1 MSKTTLIE
9 KLNEKT
15 VDELLEL
22 LILGLGIK
30 RIEKEES
37 SKLKGEFKI
46 IPELISGIFI
56 INFLISIKNKI

>member
-22 LILGLGIK
+22 LILGLEIE

-37 SKLKGEFKI
+37 SKLKG
-46 IPELISGIFI
+46 
-56 INFLISIKNKI
+56 

>member
-22 LILGLGIK
+22 LILGLEIE

-37 SKLKGEFKI
+37 SKLNG
-46 IPELISGIFI
+46 
-56 INFLISIKNKI
+56 

>member
-22 LILGLGIK
+22 LVLGLEIE

-37 SKLKGEFKI
+37 SKLKG
-46 IPELISGIFI
+46 
-56 INFLISIKNKI
+56 

>member
-15 VDELLEL
+15 VDGLLEL
-22 LILGLGIK
+22 LILGLEIE

-37 SKLKGEFKI
+37 SKLKG
-46 IPELISGIFI
+46 
-56 INFLISIKNKI
+56 

>member
-1 MSKTTLIE
+1 MIHVSKTTLIE

-22 LILGLGIK
+22 LILGLEIE

-37 SKLKGEFKI
+37 SKLKG
-46 IPELISGIFI
+46 
-56 INFLISIKNKI
+56 